1 MMAGAERLGVGGA
14 RFRRWRPAESAAE
27 ARACRSRRD
36 APRGTPASIS
46 SSGLLVRHGL
56 SEVSGRVVSAR
67 AGTTVAGVQLPV
79 DQAAFM
85 DIITVDSVAEAP
97 AVFAKWGVVRVRNLL
112 SQEEV
117 TTLLNAAKDYGVRRD
132 AFAQDSQSDRYTLW
146 IAGDGMSEEQL
157 AATKSIKENVPCIEK
172 AIFHED
178 DSSWRPVCD
187 AFGYPNLM
195 LAEVVTSTPGGA
207 PQDWHFDGEGITA
220 QVSLVQIDASNG
232 PTEIQPRPVPKAYMQ
247 WMKHLSNEAPGK
259 SKDDMAAVLAEL
271 TTEIKMMYDRLS
283 KAHEFAWNTLRPILG
298 NNVAVARSI
307 IEAGLT
313 PPVVHMVADVG
324 TLTLYDAAMI
334 HRGGGS
340 APSRLVSLSLSSSPL
355 VSLLRASSRRQPL
368 APTLTRLVF
377 IFISTRFRLALLRGL
392 RIFLTHSGTRR
403 SFVFRPEP
411 RERGA
416 AHSCRPHQQGEQ
428 GREAP
433 HQRQGEGPG
442 HGKGDAGQGAGGE
455 EAPGHEATGHG
466 CRSSRVFL
474 WREGWCAKAGEGDT
488 GEGQGIGQ
496 GNEEE
501 GQGEEEGRIRRQIE
515 PFFFAFCL
523 DHTFP
528 LP

>member
-1 MMAGAERLGVGGA
+1 MAGAERLGVGGA

-340 APSRLVSLSLSSSPL
+340 APSRLVSLSLSLVFTTGFPSPCIL
-355 VSLLRASSRRQPL
+355 PPSAVGAHTDSSRFHLHLDPFPSCAL
-368 APTLTRLVF
+368 ARTAHLFDSLRNPALVCF
-377 IFISTRFRLALLRGL
+377 QARTEGARSGPFLPSTSTRRTRPRGSAPA
-392 RIFLTHSGTRR
+392 SGRR
-403 SFVFRPEP
+403 P
-411 RERGA
+411 RAWER
-416 AHSCRPHQQGEQ
+416 
-428 GREAP
+428 
-433 HQRQGEGPG
+433 
-442 HGKGDAGQGAGGE
+442 
-455 EAPGHEATGHG
+455 
-466 CRSSRVFL
+466 
-474 WREGWCAKAGEGDT
+474 
-488 GEGQGIGQ
+488 
-496 GNEEE
+496 
-501 GQGEEEGRIRRQIE
+501 
-515 PFFFAFCL
+515 
-523 DHTFP
+523 
-528 LP
+528 